1 MSNDSNQAEMHS
13 LINKV
18 VKQKRVS
25 PFDTIVFVSKL
36 RRLLGVENK
45 LPTGLLTVGQ
55 MNKII

>member
-25 PFDTIVFVSKL
+25 PFDTIVFFSKL

-45 LPTGLLTVGQ
+45 LSSGLLIVCQ